1 MGLFDMFKGDKAF
14 ELNPYSVFVTSM
26 LYIIAA
32 DCEVNE
38 NEIGQLI
45 ATVGGNQAKGVDLNE
60 LLKGASKYVRATSI
74 DAFLAEAAP
83 KLNKAQQICIL
94 INIID
99 TLFADGNAAK
109 EEQEM
114 FAKFLS
120 AFGES
125 EESFATHFETIVTK
139 NKKSVFFS

>member
-32 DCEVNE
+32 DGEVNE

>member
-32 DCEVNE
+32 DGEVNE

-94 INIID
+94 INITD

>member
-32 DCEVNE
+32 DGEANE

>member
-14 ELNPYSVFVTSM
+14 ELTPYSIFVTSM

-32 DCEVNE
+32 DGEINE

-45 ATVGGNQAKGVDLNE
+45 ATVGGEQAKGVDLNE
-60 LLKGASKYVRATSI
+60 LLKGASKYIRANSVDT
-74 DAFLAEAAP
+74 FLAEAAS
-83 KLNKAQQICIL
+83 KLNKPQQTCIL
-94 INIID
+94 INIVD

-109 EEQEM
+109 EEQDM

-120 AFGES
+120 AFGET
-125 EESFATHFETIVTK
+125 EDSFATHFETIVTK

>member
-32 DCEVNE
+32 DGEVNE

-125 EESFATHFETIVTK
+125 EESFASHFETIVTK